1 LLKGEMFIRAAA
13 AYL

>member
-1 LLKGEMFIRAAA
+1 LLKGEMFIGAAA

>member
-1 LLKGEMFIRAAA
+1 LLKGEIFIRAAA